1 MVIRRFSLGPLA
13 FAIVLSG
20 CASVDKKKADRESAA
35 AETKAQDSKLLNEAN
50 QFARDGLFREA
61 IGAFT
66 AYLERNEKDAAAHR
80 TLGIIYVKSGAYKLG
95 EAHLE
100 KAVATYPGNFE
111 LNFYLGESCRMQ
123 KHYADAIYHYK
134 RALEAEPKNI
144 AALKTLSW
152 SYYNIRFYSE
162 ALRTSKQLRRLAPND
177 YQVAIII
184 ARVLNK
190 ISMNDKALLLLSRA
204 EALASPDN
212 VPYLNS
218 VKGDILLSTGDK
230 QGAEIAYR
238 KALQDQPLLPGALAG
253 LARKLID
260 DNKKESTEQAI
271 TYLDRALRL
280 RPSLTE
286 AYYLLGKA
294 YQRSNP
300 EKAQGYFKTFAK
312 EASYDPEFQKEL
324 AEIRPRLSEGR
335 SSKKS
340 EVSSR
345 NDGDDPF

>member
-1 MVIRRFSLGPLA
+1 MVIRRSTLGPLA
-13 FAIVLSG
+13 LGILLSS
-20 CASVDKKKADRESAA
+20 CASVENKAAPQQ
-35 AETKAQDSKLLNEAN
+35 KAVEAKASNKLLDEAN
-50 QFARDGLFREA
+50 QYARDGLLREA
-61 IGAFT
+61 IVAFT
-66 AYLERNEKDAAAHR
+66 DYLEKNDSDAAAHR

-95 EAHLE
+95 EEHLE
-100 KAVATYPGNFE
+100 KAAATYPGNFD
-111 LNFYLGESCRMQ
+111 LNFYLGEACRMQ

-134 RALEAEPKNI
+134 RALETEPKNI

-162 ALRTSKQLRRLAPND
+162 ALRTSKQLRKLAPND
-177 YQVAIII
+177 FQVAIIM

-190 ISMNDKALLLLSRA
+190 ISMNDKALLLLNRA

-212 VPYLNS
+212 IPFLNS
-218 VKGDILLSTGDK
+218 VKGDILLSNGDR
-230 QGAEIAYR
+230 QAAENAYR

-260 DNKKESTEQAI
+260 DNKKEATDLAI
-271 TYLDRALRL
+271 VYLDRALRL

-286 AYYLLGKA
+286 VYYLLGNA

-300 EKAQGYFKTFAK
+300 DKAQAYYKTFVK

-324 AEIRPRLSEGR
+324 DEVRTRLSSIKTPKKGEISVSR
-335 SSKKS
+335 SEESL
-340 EVSSR
+340 
-345 NDGDDPF
+345 